1 MCPQSHM
8 GEGVEHFFNHSRVA
22 PPEERLLMR
31 QVEWDSGT
39 RPQVCN
45 LDELSTGG
53 MSYPLSAHGFPH
65 SILAHGLR
73 ASAHSLPAS
82 FYSCCRMFQLWSLV
96 DLQLLCQ
103 SGGWDIAWEP
113 GLPPSSFQAQL
124 LATSSALLP
133 LRPSLFTS

>member
-73 ASAHSLPAS
+73 ASAHSLPA
-82 FYSCCRMFQLWSLV
+82 LILLL
-96 DLQLLCQ
+96 LQNVPALE
-103 SGGWDIAWEP
+103 SG
-113 GLPPSSFQAQL
+113 
-124 LATSSALLP
+124 
-133 LRPSLFTS
+133 